1 MRHDGASYRR
11 ISVTKATHFVALLQS
26 HIDGD
31 DEQFLSVA
39 MQAAANEARLGH
51 GKVAQQ
57 LREMVDDARARGKTK
72 ARAHAVPLVQPRG
85 ELASLV
91 AAKYV
96 DTRLSSMVLPVELR
110 DRLQR
115 VILEQRQVHR
125 LRQHGLQPRR
135 KLLLIGPPGAG
146 KTMTAA
152 AIAGEL
158 KLPLFSVLLDGL
170 LTKFMG
176 ETASKLRTVFS
187 AMTETRGVYFFD
199 EFDAIGARR
208 GERNDVGEIRRVLN
222 SFLQFLEEDDSEG
235 LIVAATNHP
244 KLLDPALFR
253 RFDDVIE
260 YTLPDAQV
268 ARAILEARL
277 SAFDTASVSWEDA
290 TEGVDG
296 LSQADLSRVADEAA
310 KRTLLAGRDGVETA
324 DLFAAI
330 AERKAAAR
338 R

>member
-1 MRHDGASYRR
+1 M
-11 ISVTKATHFVALLQS
+11 TKATHFVALLQS

-31 DEQFLSVA
+31 EEQFLTVA

-57 LREMVDDARARGKTK
+57 LREMVDDARARGKAK
-72 ARAHAVPLVQPRG
+72 GRGRAVPLVQPRG
-85 ELASLV
+85 ELANLV

-96 DTRLSSMVLPVELR
+96 DTRLSSMVLPHELR

-115 VILEQRQVHR
+115 VIVEQRQAHR
-125 LRQHGLQPRR
+125 LHQHGLQPRR

-176 ETASKLRTVFS
+176 ETASKLRAVFS

-208 GERNDVGEIRRVLN
+208 SERNDVGEIRRVLN

-244 KLLDPALFR
+244 ELLDPALFR

-260 YTLPDAQV
+260 YALPDAQV
-268 ARAILEARL
+268 ARAILEGRL
-277 SAFDTASVSWEDA
+277 STFDTTSVSWDEA
-290 TEGVDG
+290 IGEIEG
-296 LSQADLSRVADEAA
+296 LSQADLARIADESA
-310 KRTLLAGRDGVETA
+310 KRTLLAGRERVETS
-324 DLFAAI
+324 DLLAAI
-330 AERKAAAR
+330 TERKAAAR
-338 R
+338 P

>member
-1 MRHDGASYRR
+1 M
-11 ISVTKATHFVALLQS
+11 TKATHLVALLQS

-31 DEQFLSVA
+31 DEKFLMVA

-57 LREMVDDARARGKTK
+57 LREMVDDARARSKSK
-72 ARAHAVPLVQPRG
+72 PFRRAVPMVQPRG
-85 ELASLV
+85 DLAGLI
-91 AAKYV
+91 AAKYT
-96 DTRLSSMVLPVELR
+96 DTRLSSMVLPP
-110 DRLQR
+110 DIKARLER
-115 VILEQRQVHR
+115 VIVEQRQAFR

-152 AIAGEL
+152 AMAGEL
-158 KLPLFSVLLDGL
+158 KMPLFSVLLDGL

-176 ETASKLRTVFS
+176 ETASKLRTIFA
-187 AMTETRGVYFFD
+187 AMAETRGVYFFD

-208 GERNDVGEIRRVLN
+208 SERNDVGEIRRVLN

-244 KLLDPALFR
+244 ELLDPALFR

-260 YTLPDAQV
+260 YALPSPDV
-268 ARAILEARL
+268 AHAILAGRLAGFSTDAVDWTKAVGEA
-277 SAFDTASVSWEDA
+277 E
-290 TEGVDG
+290 G
-296 LSQADLSRVADEAA
+296 LSQADLARIADEAA
-310 KRTLLAGRDGVETA
+310 KDSLLAGRENIETT
-324 DLFAAI
+324 DLLTAI
-330 AERKAAAR
+330 SERRAAAR